1 MKIKIKREGG
11 FIGITSKANLEY
23 DDLTKAEQSALDAL
37 AEQSIQSD
45 GTSQNEK
52 DDSAQTKDVSK
63 SSETS
68 NPQLNNRDMAQS
80 QIQARALES
89 DKPKLNGKAN
99 KEMPHSVQGNMM
111 RDAFSY
117 SISMKKNGKTVSMT
131 FDDMNAP
138 PEIVEIFHKYV
149 QY

>member
-52 DDSAQTKDVSK
+52 DDSAQTKDASK

-68 NPQLNNRDMAQS
+68 NPQLNNKDIAQS
-80 QIQARALES
+80 QTQARALES
-89 DKPKLNGKAN
+89 DKPRSNGKAN
-99 KEMPHSVQGNMM
+99 IEMPHNVQGNMM